1 MDFYFVNLLSNV
13 MYKLWGEFDPACV
26 SSVYCSSGFRVGS
39 YLWVYDLQVCRD
51 AGKKKGQM
59 LLIYIEFSSYICM
72 RNMYMYLCF

>member
-1 MDFYFVNLLSNV
+1 

-51 AGKKKGQM
+51 AGKKKDRC
-59 LLIYIEFSSYICM
+59 S
-72 RNMYMYLCF
+72 